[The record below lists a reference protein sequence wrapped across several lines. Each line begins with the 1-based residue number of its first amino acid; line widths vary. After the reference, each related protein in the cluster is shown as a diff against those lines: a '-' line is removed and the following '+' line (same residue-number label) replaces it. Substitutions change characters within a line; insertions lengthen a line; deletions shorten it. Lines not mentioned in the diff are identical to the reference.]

1 MSQIPVGAEYYH
13 THTYYKKGDF
23 YSQYWANGKWNDSAR
38 ITNLKLMQIG
48 VNINQVINAR
58 VK

>member
-1 MSQIPVGAEYYH
+1 MSQIPRGATHYY